1 MVADG
6 GEVDEEVG
14 GEVEV
19 EAEVEGVVTGEVE
32 VEEVVMTGKML
43 SVV

>member
-1 MVADG
+1 MV
-6 GEVDEEVG
+6 EEVG
-14 GEVEV
+14 EVEEEAGGEV

>member
-1 MVADG
+1 MVEEV
-6 GEVDEEVG
+6 GEVEVEVG

>member
-1 MVADG
+1 MVEEV
-6 GEVDEEVG
+6 GEVEEEAG